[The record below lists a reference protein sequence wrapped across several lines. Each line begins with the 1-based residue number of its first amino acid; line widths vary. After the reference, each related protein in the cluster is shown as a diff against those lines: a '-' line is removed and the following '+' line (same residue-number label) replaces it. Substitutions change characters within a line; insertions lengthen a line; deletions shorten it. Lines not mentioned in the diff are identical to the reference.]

1 MIAPLGIIPADAG
14 STMRPCV
21 RARRVW
27 DHPRGCGEHARSAH
41 PMRVIAGSSPRMR
54 GARDRPGVQVPDH
67 RIIPADAGST
77 GSSPFLGS
85 LSGDHPRG
93 CGEHPAQVRQ
103 ISSPAGS
110 SPRMRGARDHGEPA
124 DIHTGIIPADA
135 GSTKSTSQATGARR
149 DHPRGC
155 GEHSGRRRERVTG
168 TGSSP
173 RMRGAL
179 EVSIIP
185 GDVSR
190 IIPADAGSTARP
202 WGTAPRSRDHPRGCG
217 EHGDEGMGFARVQGS
232 SPRMRGAR
240 FFDLPA
246 CDAGRIIPADA
257 GST

>member
-1 MIAPLGIIPADAG
+1 MRGAPCSSKANQQPRRIIPADAGSTRPWRTCRYPHGDHPRGCGEHQVDQPGNRCQKGSSPRMRGAHAVIGPSDGHAGIIPADAG
-14 STMRPCV
+14 ST
-21 RARRVW
+21 A
-27 DHPRGCGEHARSAH
+27 AH
-41 PMRVIAGSSPRMR
+41 
-54 GARDRPGVQVPDH
+54 
-67 RIIPADAGST
+67 
-77 GSSPFLGS
+77 LG
-85 LSGDHPRG
+85 GFFMP
-93 CGEHPAQVRQ
+93 
-103 ISSPAGS
+103 
-110 SPRMRGARDHGEPA
+110 
-124 DIHTGIIPADA
+124 
-135 GSTKSTSQATGARR
+135 K